1 MPCQAMSMYTD
12 SKFAQIT
19 ITTVHSI
26 LFIVDIAGNFLVCA
40 LVVKNSDMRYGTQCY
55 KNGKV

>member
-1 MPCQAMSMYTD
+1 MSYQAMSMYTD

-26 LFIVDIAGNFLVCA
+26 LVIVDIAGNFLVCA
-40 LVVKNSDMRYGTQCY
+40 LVVKNPDMRYGTHFLNNC
-55 KNGKV
+55 KM